1 MKRITDVLI
10 VWSLIIA
17 QSVHAAEADYTS
29 RNYVLP
35 ACELFARDA
44 SQAADNFSGGA
55 ALPKLL
61 ELIESAPVSDEEK
74 DRAFQAIQL
83 VWKSQL
89 ENPLLAYTVAMGL
102 CLKPKEVMAPMDE
115 PWITSPRTSQ
125 ENF

>member
-1 MKRITDVLI
+1 MKHITDVLI

-17 QSVHAAEADYTS
+17 QSAHAVEADYTG

-35 ACELFARDA
+35 ACELFASDTA
-44 SQAADNFSGGA
+44 QAADNFSNGV

-61 ELIESAPVSDEEK
+61 ELIESAPVSAEDK

-83 VWKSQL
+83 VWKDQL
-89 ENPLLAYTVAMGL
+89 NNPVLAYTVAMGL

-115 PWITSPRTSQ
+115 PWVTSPRTSR